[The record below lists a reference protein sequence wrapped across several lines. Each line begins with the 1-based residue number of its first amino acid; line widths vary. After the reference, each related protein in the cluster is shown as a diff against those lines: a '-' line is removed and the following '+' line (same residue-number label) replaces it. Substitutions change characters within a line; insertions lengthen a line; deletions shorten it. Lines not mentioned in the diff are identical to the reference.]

1 MEVVAQTSTVSY
13 VACAEGRVAYEITGT
28 GPLVVCVPGM
38 GDLRASYRF
47 QRDMLLVAGY
57 RVVLMDLRG
66 HGDSDTSFS
75 RYGDVATAEDITALL
90 EHLGG
95 PAVLVGNSMAA
106 GSAVLVAASRPELV
120 SGLVLLGPFV
130 RNPTISAFNRLLF
143 RVALAAPW
151 AAASWNAY
159 LPKLYAGR
167 KPEDFSSYRQAVV
180 SALRR
185 PGYARAFSRT
195 ARTSHA
201 EAEAALPAVRMPAL
215 IVMGAKDP
223 DFTHPEQEA
232 SWISAQLH
240 GQILMVPN
248 AGHYPQS
255 QCPEIVSP
263 AIVSFLDRVCTGER
277 QEHEAV
283 VRGA

>member
-1 MEVVAQTSTVSY
+1 M
-13 VACAEGRVAYEITGT
+13 TGT

-47 QRDMLLVAGY
+47 LRDDLLAAGF

-90 EHLGG
+90 EHLGS

-106 GSAVLVAASRPELV
+106 GSAVLVAAGRPELV

-130 RNPTISAFNRLLF
+130 RNPAVTAFNRLLF

-151 AAASWNAY
+151 AAPSWNAY

-167 KPEDFSSYRQAVV
+167 TPADFSSYRHSVV

-185 PGYARAFSRT
+185 PGYARAFSQT
-195 ARTSHA
+195 TKTSHA
-201 EAEAALPAVRMPAL
+201 EAAAALPGVHTPAL
-215 IVMGAKDP
+215 IVMGALDP
-223 DFTHPEQEA
+223 DFTDPAQEA
-232 SWISAQLH
+232 EWIGAQLH
-240 GQILMVPN
+240 GEVLMVPN
-248 AGHYPQS
+248 AGHYPQA
-255 QCPEIVSP
+255 QCPEVVSP
-263 AIVSFLDRVCTGER
+263 AMVSFLDRMYPLR
-277 QEHEAV
+277 KEAA
-283 VRGA
+283 RGA

>member
-1 MEVVAQTSTVSY
+1 MTAVPQTNTVSY
-13 VACAEGRVAYEITGT
+13 LERADGRVAYEEAGA

-47 QRDMLLVAGY
+47 LRESLVAAGY

-66 HGDSDTSFS
+66 HGDSDTSFP
-75 RYGDVATAEDITALL
+75 RYGDAATAEDITALL
-90 EHLGG
+90 DHLDC

-106 GSAVLVAASRPELV
+106 GSAVLVAAGRPALV
-120 SGLVLLGPFV
+120 SGLVLIGPFV
-130 RNPTISAFNRLLF
+130 RNPAVSAFNRLLF

-159 LPKLYAGR
+159 LPRLYAGR
-167 KPEDFSSYRQAVV
+167 IPEDFSSYRRSVV
-180 SALRR
+180 TALRR

-195 ARTSHA
+195 TKTSHA
-201 EAEAALPAVRMPAL
+201 EAAAVLPAVHTPAL
-215 IVMGAKDP
+215 VVMGTMDP
-223 DFTHPEQEA
+223 DFADPQKEA
-232 SWISAQLH
+232 AWIGAQLR
-240 GQILMVPN
+240 GEVLLVPN

-263 AIVSFLDRVCTGER
+263 AIVSFLNQVCAVER
-277 QEHEAV
+277 QEREEV
-283 VRGA
+283 VSGA